1 VDRDEQGHAVKN
13 PGSQLRKEME
23 KPRVVQMY
31 THSHSE
37 NTLILPEVF
46 QKIEAATT
54 AQKQSIN

>member
-1 VDRDEQGHAVKN
+1 
-13 PGSQLRKEME
+13 ME